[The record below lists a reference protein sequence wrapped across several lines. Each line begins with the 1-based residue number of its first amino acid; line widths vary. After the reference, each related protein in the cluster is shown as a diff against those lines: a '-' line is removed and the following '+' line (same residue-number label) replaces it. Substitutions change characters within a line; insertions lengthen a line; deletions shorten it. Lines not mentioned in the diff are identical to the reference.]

1 MFLRRLVLG
10 LVLCLA
16 AACGSVGQGGQLDPQ
31 HGLPVEALQ
40 ITTHDGRGHRFRVEI
55 ADNDASRER
64 GLMFRKS
71 LGPDAGMLFDFHE
84 PQYVSFWMKNT
95 LIPLDLLFID
105 EHGRVVN
112 VAAMAT
118 PMSEATIPSAGPVLG
133 VLEIRGG
140 RAAELGIRSGD
151 QVRERIFGTLSAQ
164 VCAGAARHHFRCPPT
179 GLMS

>member
-1 MFLRRLVLG
+1 MFVRRLVLG

-16 AACGSVGQGGQLDPQ
+16 AACGSVGQGGQVDPQ

-40 ITTHDGRGHRFRVEI
+40 ITTHDGHTHRFRVEI

-71 LGPDAGMLFDFHE
+71 LAPDAGMLFDFKS

-95 LIPLDLLFID
+95 LIPLDMLFID
-105 EHGRVVN
+105 QQGVVVN
-112 VAAMAT
+112 VAANAT
-118 PMSEATIPSAGPVLG
+118 PLSEANIPSAGPVLG

-140 RAAELGIRSGD
+140 RAAQLGIQAGD
-151 QVRERIFGTLSAQ
+151 KVRERIFSSD
-164 VCAGAARHHFRCPPT
+164 R
-179 GLMS
+179 

>member
-16 AACGSVGQGGQLDPQ
+16 AACGSVGQGGQVDAQ

-40 ITTHDGRGHRFRVEI
+40 ITTHDGRTHRFRVEI

-71 LGPDAGMLFDFHE
+71 LGPDVGMLFDFKE

-95 LIPLDLLFID
+95 LIPLDMLFID
-105 EHGRVVN
+105 TRGRVVN

-118 PMSEATIPSAGPVLG
+118 PMSETTIPSAAPVLA
-133 VLEIRGG
+133 VLELRGG
-140 RAAELGIRSGD
+140 RAAELGIKPGD
-151 QVRERIFGTLSAQ
+151 EVRERIFASQ
-164 VCAGAARHHFRCPPT
+164 
-179 GLMS
+179 